1 MFHSVFGRRINAPLS
16 LLAAQTA
23 RERLGIEIGS
33 VDEED
38 GFLLYSYGSRTLP
51 EGILQSISPDTCVR
65 KLEILLPAAPVFN
78 MAFRYNCGR
87 ALMMGVRNN
96 SRQPLWKQRLKSA
109 ELLEQV
115 VRENKHPLIR
125 ETRRECMQ
133 ELWDAEG
140 VRELLCEICA
150 GTVKVREIYTE
161 TASPMSL
168 PLQWAQEAA
177 VMYDY
182 APTPRGIHNAVEDM
196 LKEAVKPGNQEL
208 SQLQEYH
215 LLREKLPKDAR
226 QLHALLMT
234 EGDLAAGELEVPVEW
249 LDSLAQNDRVCYLE
263 QGLWIAAEETE
274 KYAEAL
280 GTAVL
285 ADNTADCAAKP
296 CEAQLQIVRRM
307 LRYRGAADVAQTASR
322 YGLPF
327 FLQRLS

>member
-1 MFHSVFGRRINAPLS
+1 
-16 LLAAQTA
+16 
-23 RERLGIEIGS
+23 
-33 VDEED
+33 
-38 GFLLYSYGSRTLP
+38 
-51 EGILQSISPDTCVR
+51 
-65 KLEILLPAAPVFN
+65 
-78 MAFRYNCGR
+78 
-87 ALMMGVRNN
+87 
-96 SRQPLWKQRLKSA
+96 
-109 ELLEQV
+109 
-115 VRENKHPLIR
+115 
-125 ETRRECMQ
+125 MQ

-196 LKEAVKPGNQEL
+196 LKEAVKAGNQEL

-249 LDSLAQNDRVCYLE
+249 LDSLARNGRI
-263 QGLWIAAEETE
+263 QGASYGIL
-274 KYAEAL
+274 
-280 GTAVL
+280 
-285 ADNTADCAAKP
+285 P
-296 CEAQLQIVRRM
+296 C
-307 LRYRGAADVAQTASR
+307 LR
-322 YGLPF
+322 
-327 FLQRLS
+327 